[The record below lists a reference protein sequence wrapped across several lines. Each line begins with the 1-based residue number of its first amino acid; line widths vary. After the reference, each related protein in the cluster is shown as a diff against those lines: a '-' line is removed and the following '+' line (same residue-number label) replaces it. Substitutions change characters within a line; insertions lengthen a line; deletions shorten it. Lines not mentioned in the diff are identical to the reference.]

1 MARERKEEKREKS
14 EKSEKRKRSKTA
26 LRATDPLARWRPAKR
41 RFEEEPP
48 GKEPIDEEPVG
59 KEPVEKE
66 LSILP
71 AKACPRFVIDK
82 NSPPHH
88 TPAIFESFIL
98 LSVAPKRF
106 IGIPMPWRRFLSAMP
121 RNEFEQLAIPSN

>member
-1 MARERKEEKREKS
+1 
-14 EKSEKRKRSKTA
+14 
-26 LRATDPLARWRPAKR
+26 LARWRLAKR
-41 RFEEEPP
+41 RLGEESP
-48 GKEPIDEEPVG
+48 GKEPID

-66 LSILP
+66 LFILL

-98 LSVAPKRF
+98 LSVAPKKF

-121 RNEFEQLAIPSN
+121 RNELEQLAIAELCP